1 MKLIEIGFMNMKHV
15 FKKIS
20 KEELASY
27 IELFSKNSSFK
38 EAVVEE
44 TYSATKTNCDMLSDF
59 LVRYAISTG
68 DLSLQSI
75 ENISKDFLI
84 KNHEMNKQRENKTLL
99 EIQKEDEKRTRKN
112 RLFDSVVS
120 NKIIECYTTQF
131 SIKAPISSHNMA
143 KIINAIAIQ
152 NGLCKFNTHS
162 FAGALYDDVSKNG
175 LDISREYFNEE
186 FKSLNK
192 LTNSPYKIGKLCYCE
207 LSEASFDYLH
217 MSPER
222 LWMALAGGEKQCN
235 GETKKEFAVRLLLQ
249 KLENSSF
256 TNEEKNKIYTD
267 TIKMIDFYCNTDDV
281 CMAIM
286 EEKYEKP
293 LLFDYT
299 NSIMNEIIFRLVN
312 KIPKEYIT
320 QLKEIKDDKNIQ
332 NPLIKIEQ
340 ILNEVNQISEESAK
354 VVNDVKN
361 DIMFESLTK
370 RCLNNYENVNANGY
384 EAEGGKIS
392 IDQMA
397 IAKFPDISQ
406 EFGKV
411 NEEFNEL

>member
-1 MKLIEIGFMNMKHV
+1 MKLMEIGFMNMKHV

-27 IELFSKNSSFK
+27 IELFSKNNSFK
-38 EAVVEE
+38 EAVIEE

-75 ENISKDFLI
+75 ENISKDFAE
-84 KNHEMNKQRENKTLL
+84 KNREMNKERENISLL
-99 EIQKEDEKRTRKN
+99 EIQKQDEKRTRKN

-120 NKIIECYTTQF
+120 ERIIESYATQF
-131 SIKAPISSHNMA
+131 GIKTPISSHNIA

-152 NGLCKFNTHS
+152 NGLCKFHTHS

-207 LSEASFDYLH
+207 LSQASFDYLH

-222 LWMALAGGEKQCN
+222 LWMALAGGEKQHN

-249 KLENSSF
+249 KLENSSLA
-256 TNEEKNKIYTD
+256 NEEKRKIY
-267 TIKMIDFYCNTDDV
+267 
-281 CMAIM
+281 
-286 EEKYEKP
+286 
-293 LLFDYT
+293 
-299 NSIMNEIIFRLVN
+299 
-312 KIPKEYIT
+312 
-320 QLKEIKDDKNIQ
+320 
-332 NPLIKIEQ
+332 EQ
-340 ILNEVNQISEESAK
+340 ILERIYTILQG
-354 VVNDVKN
+354 
-361 DIMFESLTK
+361 
-370 RCLNNYENVNANGY
+370 ENC
-384 EAEGGKIS
+384 
-392 IDQMA
+392 
-397 IAKFPDISQ
+397 
-406 EFGKV
+406 
-411 NEEFNEL
+411 